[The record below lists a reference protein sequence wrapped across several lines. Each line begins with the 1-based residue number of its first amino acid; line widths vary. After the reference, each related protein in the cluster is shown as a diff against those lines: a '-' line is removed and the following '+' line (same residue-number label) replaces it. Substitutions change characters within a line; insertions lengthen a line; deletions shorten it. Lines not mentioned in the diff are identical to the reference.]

1 MTGRRARPRL
11 SDADYRRL
19 LQLRTRLRG
28 FLHWSEAQ
36 AKAGGLTPAQHQLL
50 LAVRGHDDP
59 RGPTMG
65 DIADYLYLRPH
76 SAVGLVDRADQA
88 GWCGWS
94 SPQPAGTPWPG
105 CPSCTSRS
113 CPAWPP
119 TSSHCS
125 AASTWTRTS
134 PAGASRTAPRTR
146 GAPGAAARP
155 GLRSG

>member
-88 GWCGWS
+88 GLCRRTLDPDDGRVVRVVLT
-94 SPQPAGTPWPG
+94 PAGRDALARLSELHVEELSRLAAHLQPLLSG
-105 CPSCTSRS
+105 LDLDQDQPSR
-113 CPAWPP
+113 
-119 TSSHCS
+119 
-125 AASTWTRTS
+125 RQ
-134 PAGASRTAPRTR
+134 
-146 GAPGAAARP
+146 
-155 GLRSG
+155 